1 VGGTLAPPGPSVF
14 VDTLTLHETEC
25 LRTCITFECDTT
37 DKRFCSLVRAGVD
50 EQYKDAARVFT
61 KAYHQSPEYRFQAE
75 HTTQF
80 KDAGMSR
87 KYAGSTGGP
96 LHPTAKQ
103 AQTARFAT
111 HVKCAG
117 TWSEFKGRWCEC
129 GLPPFDWVE
138 KSKHC
143 KGGKVSPH
151 RVEQDHC
158 CVNVQGLADFVIECL
173 NAGLGE
179 EISTPLTFAAVAHW
193 TLSFYPA
200 DPTAR
205 FAHNLP
211 ACYFQVA
218 PVQVRHSACHR
229 LCSSRSGHPDV
240 PHFPPTECVVGLTR
254 EQLNDRIEHTPS
266 KGTRSKSNRLHPAPD
281 PNDSPRSKKD
291 SPARQRASK

>member
-1 VGGTLAPPGPSVF
+1 M
-14 VDTLTLHETEC
+14 
-25 LRTCITFECDTT
+25 
-37 DKRFCSLVRAGVD
+37 D
-50 EQYKDAARVFT
+50 EQYKDAAGVFT

-143 KGGKVSPH
+143 KGVKVSPH

-158 CVNVQGLADFVIECL
+158 CVNVQGLADF
-173 NAGLGE
+173 
-179 EISTPLTFAAVAHW
+179 
-193 TLSFYPA
+193 
-200 DPTAR
+200 
-205 FAHNLP
+205 LP
-211 ACYFQVA
+211 EASVEA
-218 PVQVRHSACHR
+218 
-229 LCSSRSGHPDV
+229 
-240 PHFPPTECVVGLTR
+240 
-254 EQLNDRIEHTPS
+254 LNDEI
-266 KGTRSKSNRLHPAPD
+266 GKSNGAF
-281 PNDSPRSKKD
+281 
-291 SPARQRASK
+291 RA